1 MTEGDS
7 EKMGFQWAEIDATL
21 CIARDTE
28 GVGRVNIRS
37 MPGKYSKLSEGTMRY
52 A

>member
-21 CIARDTE
+21 YNA
-28 GVGRVNIRS
+28 GV
-37 MPGKYSKLSEGTMRY
+37 SEGDPLKRTN
-52 A
+52 